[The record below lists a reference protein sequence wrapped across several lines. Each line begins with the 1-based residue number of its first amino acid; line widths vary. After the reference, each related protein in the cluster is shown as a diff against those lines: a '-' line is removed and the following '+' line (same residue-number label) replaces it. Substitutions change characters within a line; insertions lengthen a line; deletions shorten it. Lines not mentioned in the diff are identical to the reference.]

1 MKLEI
6 KEPCHEDWN
15 NMKIGVISRHCDVC
29 EKSVMD
35 FTKMNRAEIITYI
48 LSNPNDEVCGRL
60 NKDQFDFHHDD
71 IPILIETLKKTRPS
85 NSFLILALV
94 CMSLTACAQEAP
106 KGNIKTPPPIEH
118 TLGEIQA
125 MPPDSIP
132 PNVQD
137 TSSHRTKGNISTEV
151 TKIGEVV
158 PIDPPVAGGIC
169 IEEPL
174 MGDIVEPPHPEI
186 PTEKQK
192 IYQFAEKMPEYPGG
206 MDAMFKFINENLT
219 YPTYEKENE
228 IQGNVYVRFVVS
240 EEGKLSDFEILRSVD
255 ESRNLDKEVLR
266 VLKLMKNWT
275 PGENNGKKV
284 PVYMTLPFRFK
295 LVD

>member
-6 KEPCHEDWN
+6 KEPCHENWD
-15 NMKIGVISRHCDVC
+15 NMKIGVISRHCEVC

-71 IPILIETLKKTRPS
+71 IPILIETLQKTRPS

-94 CMSLTACAQEAP
+94 CLSLTSCAQESP
-106 KGNIKTPPPIEH
+106 SGNIKTPPPIEQN
-118 TLGEIQA
+118 LGKVEA
-125 MPPDSIP
+125 KPLDSIP
-132 PNVQD
+132 TREND
-137 TSSHRTKGNISTEV
+137 TTQLRTKGNVSTEV
-151 TKIGEVV
+151 IAGEVV
-158 PIDPPVAGGIC
+158 LIDPPVAGGIC
-169 IEEPL
+169 IEGPL
-174 MGDIVEPPHPEI
+174 MGDIVEPPLPEL
-186 PTEKQK
+186 PTEDQK

-206 MDAMFKFINENLT
+206 MEPLFVFIQENLN
-219 YPTYEKENE
+219 YPEYEKENG
-228 IQGNVYVRFVVS
+228 IQGNVYVRFVVGEKGEIS
-240 EEGKLSDFEILRSVD
+240 NMEILRSVD
-255 ESRNLDKEVLR
+255 GSRNFDKEVLR
-266 VLKLMKNWT
+266 VLKLMKNWN

-295 LVD
+295 LVN